1 MKTDPL
7 SRPRHHDLRHR
18 RTLMTA
24 AAAVGALLVT
34 ACSSSSSSGTAAP
47 SASTSASTSSSVVA
61 STSASSPTSAT
72 ASSPSS
78 AAASSPTSATAS
90 SPSAGSATAQG
101 ITANSITLG
110 FDAITSGP
118 YAPGFVGND
127 DYFKAWIDATNAS
140 GGIAG
145 RQIKVIELDS
155 AANPAQALSNYK
167 TFWEQDHVAAI
178 VEGGIT
184 TPDAYVRSKS
194 IPTFTN
200 GAAPE
205 DYAAAN
211 ATVFPLVGTIEA
223 WAAEAAYF
231 IVKIANK
238 PIKSVGVLT
247 TGTDPEFD
255 SYIKGYWNKL
265 GVTKVDLE
273 PGFPP
278 GGSCSSDVLKWKSL
292 NVDYIDVVA
301 TTAGPSCLQAEGQLG
316 WKPALGQG
324 GIGTS
329 QTKVAEQV
337 GAPFDGVTT
346 GSPAV
351 SYLGAP
357 FSSSPTP
364 ALTTYV
370 ANIKKYVPSAYSG
383 PLFLNA
389 AINSGYY
396 SIAQVVVQA
405 FDGAL
410 KASPNLSTV
419 DLVKFVQGM
428 TNVPLPVR
436 LA

>member
-1 MKTDPL
+1 
-7 SRPRHHDLRHR
+7 
-18 RTLMTA
+18 
-24 AAAVGALLVT
+24 
-34 ACSSSSSSGTAAP
+34 
-47 SASTSASTSSSVVA
+47 
-61 STSASSPTSAT
+61 
-72 ASSPSS
+72 
-78 AAASSPTSATAS
+78 
-90 SPSAGSATAQG
+90 
-101 ITANSITLG
+101 
-110 FDAITSGP
+110 
-118 YAPGFVGND
+118 
-127 DYFKAWIDATNAS
+127 
-140 GGIAG
+140 
-145 RQIKVIELDS
+145 
-155 AANPAQALSNYK
+155 
-167 TFWEQDHVAAI
+167 VAAI

-316 WKPALGQG
+316 WKPAPAKRRSL
-324 GIGTS
+324 S
-329 QTKVAEQV
+329 RSERRS
-337 GAPFDGVTT
+337 T
-346 GSPAV
+346 GSRP
-351 SYLGAP
+351 GHQ
-357 FSSSPTP
+357 
-364 ALTTYV
+364 
-370 ANIKKYVPSAYSG
+370 PSATWER
-383 PLFLNA
+383 P
-389 AINSGYY
+389 
-396 SIAQVVVQA
+396 
-405 FDGAL
+405 
-410 KASPNLSTV
+410 SPR
-419 DLVKFVQGM
+419 
-428 TNVPLPVR
+428 PRRPH
-436 LA
+436 